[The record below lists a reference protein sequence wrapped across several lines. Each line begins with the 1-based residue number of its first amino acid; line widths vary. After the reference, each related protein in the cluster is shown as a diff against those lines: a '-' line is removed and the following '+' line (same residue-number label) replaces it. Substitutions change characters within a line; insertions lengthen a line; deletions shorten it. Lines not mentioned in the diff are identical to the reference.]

1 MTVQFYN
8 TSDDPRVINKSLGS
22 ELEKTGIRFKDDTN
36 ILQPILDL
44 DYDERLFS
52 KNYCHIGL
60 LHRYYFIKDIITTN
74 NRLYIHCEVDV
85 LKTYESQIKNTN
97 AFVVRQGRTSKEDD
111 NGRAVGLANPLIP
124 DDTYPVQANRV
135 VSIIGENDGENGDF
149 GKLWDED
156 DASKKPTLVLLINGG
171 DGSGGN

>member
-8 TSDDPRVINKSLGS
+8 TSDDTRVINKTLDD
-22 ELEKTGIRFKDDTN
+22 EIEIKGIRFKDDTN

-44 DYDERLFS
+44 AYDERLFS

-60 LHRYYFIKDIITTN
+60 LHRYYFIKDITTTN
-74 NRLYIHCEVDV
+74 NRLYVHCEVDV
-85 LKTYESQIKNTN
+85 LKTYESAIKSTN
-97 AFVVRQGRTSKEDD
+97 AFVVRQGRTSISEDD
-111 NGRAVGLANPLIP
+111 KADVLANALIP

-135 VSIIGENDGENGDF
+135 VSIIGENDPENGNF
-149 GKLWDED
+149 GKLWNDD

>member
-8 TSDDPRVINKSLGS
+8 TSDDTRVINKSLNDS
-22 ELEKTGIRFKDDTN
+22 LEKTGVRFKDNTN
-36 ILQPILDL
+36 ILQPVLDL

-60 LHRYYFIKDIITTN
+60 LNRFYFIKDITTTN
-74 NRLYIHCEVDV
+74 NRLYVNCEVDV

-111 NGRAVGLANPLIP
+111 DGRAVGLANPLIP

-135 VSIIGENDGENGDF
+135 VSIIGENDSENGDF

-156 DASKKPTLVLLINGG
+156 VASKKPTLVLLINGG
-171 DGSGGN
+171 DGSGN

>member
-8 TSDDPRVINKSLGS
+8 TSDDTRVINKTLSG
-22 ELEKTGIRFKDDTN
+22 EIEKKGIRFKDDTN

-44 DYDERLFS
+44 DYDERLFT

-60 LHRYYFIKDIITTN
+60 LHRYYFIKTITTTN
-74 NRLYIHCEVDV
+74 NRLYVHCEVDV
-85 LKTYESQIKNTN
+85 LKTYESEIKNTN

-111 NGRAVGLANPLIP
+111 EGRAVGLANPLIP

-135 VSIIGENDGENGDF
+135 VSIIGENDPENGNF
-149 GKLWDED
+149 GKLWNEN

-171 DGSGGN
+171 DGSASN